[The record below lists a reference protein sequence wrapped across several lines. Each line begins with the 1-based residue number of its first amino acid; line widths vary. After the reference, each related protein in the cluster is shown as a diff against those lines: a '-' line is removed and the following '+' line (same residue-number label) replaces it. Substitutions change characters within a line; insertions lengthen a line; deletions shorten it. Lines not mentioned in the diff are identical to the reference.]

1 MNSLCG
7 YLKVP
12 KKSVIIHEEEN
23 HNSPHSR
30 GTAPFSTLFVGSLG
44 VVFGDIGTS
53 PLYALKA
60 CFSIASLSVTATN
73 VFGLISLCLWSLF
86 LVVSMKYAILVMR
99 IDNEGEGGILALTAL
114 CQKLK
119 LFKNPFILL
128 GVSLL
133 GVALFFGDGIITPAI
148 SVLSALEGLEV
159 ITKEFSP
166 YIIPMSLVVLSALF
180 IIQRKGSGY
189 IGGFFGPIM
198 FIWFAFL
205 AVTGGYQILNYPMI
219 IAALNPYY
227 ALMFLINHP
236 LATLMTMGGIVLVLT
251 GGEALYA
258 DMGHFGK
265 KAIRASWTTIV
276 FPALILNYLGQGAL
290 LLQHPEM
297 LSNPFFGLIPSWAMY
312 PAVALSAVATVIA
325 SQSIISGIFTMT
337 SQGILLNFLP
347 RMKVMHTSA
356 KQIGQIYISVI
367 NALLFILTVS
377 AVLMFKTSDNLAQA
391 YGLSVSGVMLI
402 TSILLCFVAHR
413 HWKWPMWKVCMLL
426 SPLLILDSIFV
437 ITNSMKLFE
446 GAWYAVLI
454 TLILCVI
461 MYAWFRGNR
470 ILSSHQ
476 HTSHASLTGY
486 LKHIYTKEATVLPR
500 TALFLCRHH
509 DKVPSS
515 LVMHHRH
522 HPYLHEKSIFVTFVI
537 RDIPYV
543 SLKERLKI
551 THPMPNAILVEVFYG
566 FKETPNLTRVLHMLR
581 QHHILNDDE
590 ELSIMLSKGVPI
602 NQQTRF
608 FKAFLNKTYVFL
620 VSISQNATDFYK
632 MPMNNVIEMGVR
644 YRL

>member
-1 MNSLCG
+1 MA
-7 YLKVP
+7 
-12 KKSVIIHEEEN
+12 KKSMSPEEDN
-23 HNSPHSR
+23 HARSLRNM
-30 GTAPFSTLFVGSLG
+30 APFSTLFVGSLG

-60 CFSIASLSVTATN
+60 CFSIASLSVTTTN

-86 LVVSMKYAILVMR
+86 LVVTMKYALFVMR

-119 LFKNPFILL
+119 LFKNPFLL
-128 GVSLL
+128 MGVSLL

-159 ITKEFSP
+159 ITKEFTP
-166 YIIPMSLVVLSALF
+166 YIIPLSLVVLAALF
-180 IIQRKGSGY
+180 IIQSKGSGY

-198 FIWFAFL
+198 LVWFTFL
-205 AVTGGYQILNYPMI
+205 AITGGYQILKYPLI

-227 ALMFLINHP
+227 ALMFFIEHP
-236 LATLMTMGGIVLVLT
+236 FATLLTMGGIVLVVT

-265 KAIRASWTTIV
+265 KAIRASWITIV

-290 LLQHPEM
+290 LIQQPEA
-297 LSNPFFGLIPSWAMY
+297 LSNPFFGLVPSWAMY

-367 NALLFILTVS
+367 NTLLFILTVS
-377 AVLMFKTSDNLAQA
+377 AVLMFKTSDNLAHA

-413 HWKWPMWKVCMLL
+413 HWKWPLWKIGIIL
-426 SPLLILDSIFV
+426 SPLFILDSIFV
-437 ITNSMKLFE
+437 VTNSLKLFE

-476 HTSHASLTGY
+476 HTTHASLTAY
-486 LKHIYTKEATVLPR
+486 LKHLYAKDATVLPH
-500 TALFLCRHH
+500 TALFLCRHY

-515 LVMHHRH
+515 LVMHKQH
-522 HPYLHEKSIFVTFVI
+522 HPYLHEKSIFVTFTI
-537 RDIPYV
+537 HSTPYV
-543 SLKERLKI
+543 PIKERLRIKKPLP
-551 THPMPNAILVEVFYG
+551 HAIFVEVFYG
-566 FKETPNLTRVLHMLR
+566 FKETPNLMRVLSMLR
-581 QHHILNDDE
+581 QEHILKE
-590 ELSIMLSKGVPI
+590 EEEISIMLSKGVPI

-608 FKAFLNKTYVFL
+608 FKRFLNKIYVFL

-632 MPMNNVIEMGVR
+632 IPMNNVIELGVR